1 MNLYNQI
8 TNAIAGWHVT
18 ASNKYA
24 HVSRFGA
31 KGDGV
36 TDDQPAIQRAIDY
49 CSQNGIE
56 NLNFSSKTY
65 LLSSSYENS
74 QTITRVMS
82 STPSLWPGNEIPVYL
97 FSSWQAGFLLVGH
110 NPTSS
115 KHFKLNFIG
124 TGSTKLIIK
133 ARDTRV
139 TTPGGILSLRPN
151 LTASK
156 ITGITFEHDYLSAG
170 YPEYSSHGIS
180 IGGYSPVQNSLAYY
194 TDNIDRQITIDGN
207 NFINC
212 HSAIRSLGYSA
223 LSSSKLILD
232 VSNNNFYAP
241 RGGDTGSQPMS
252 PGNLGGTTITGDA
265 HTFICRNNF
274 AEGTTYLPVRSYS
287 PIDGFVF
294 GSYSNST
301 IENNHLTRFGVEGIA
316 ILGKSIIHLGKTIT
330 IPAIDSPIT
339 IKFNNLNYSNWTNS
353 SWREF
358 VRLNFATGRVVVFSS
373 DPYGGRTSSAG
384 KYRID
389 SYDTTTIPGSATFTR
404 LSTTTWEQQAEFTVL
419 NSGVDVNVTYIS
431 DYNPTEMYGLSHTIK
446 NNLFEASNPSIR
458 GEYGNVVIENN
469 TFYQNSSSIDNG
481 NLNGDSIL
489 TTLVASDPFRKDI
502 IRNNTFYIRG
512 YDIPAPA
519 MSIATYRP
527 EIYNNTFNF
536 AFSSDNVTPIAAKD
550 IPQMYVNTIDG
561 VTPYNTSLGFNPVIY
576 SGIGGYGTTNRYL
589 SAYGNTFNFFI
600 PLSVQNMF
608 CYSGDITD
616 TFENNNINIH
626 NINTLQDLRNIYNT
640 TFKNGYHYYGGNMHT
655 ISSQDINAYID
666 TEMYT
671 FIPTSV
677 AVDDNINIFKPNAVG
692 NSSGRWIKQSMNV
705 SQFGAKGD
713 GVTDDRP
720 AIQRAIDYCGDN
732 GIKDLH
738 FDSAVYF
745 LGSTTTGVGTTFSN
759 GYVGYGAGE
768 NLNIGYYPES
778 ESVIRWNNMMNP
790 EYINYTPTNPKK
802 INLNLIGTGSTVLC
816 AYKADRI
823 NALSGHAAIIA
834 LRENIDKFKI
844 QGVTLLWDSD
854 NICNDYEFQ
863 SHGIIIASNYGG
875 ATYGRRSFWAIDR
888 NQIDILECKFIN
900 CHRAITSGS
909 TILPGRGVDTVNIIG
924 CEFLYP
930 KGSDSTATS
939 GGSQVM
945 LFDADVRN
953 LNIINNFAEGSTY
966 IPVRSPN
973 TFPKDGFLF
982 GGAINNKI
990 VGNTMERFSVETLVP
1005 TPNGPSIWCMP
1016 GNTVPPVGGSMTLS
1030 AANVR
1035 KIVGGGGYT
1044 SVDHLTANQGF
1055 AVGEV
1060 ISFRFDGPLNGL
1072 LGLYRIDSYNE
1083 IAAKNIY
1090 KIGVTRV
1097 SGSDFSGLR
1106 TLPVGTVTVDYQPA
1120 GPIKYY
1126 SSLSSNSI
1134 IIDNIF
1140 TSGYS
1145 LSTTT
1150 KTQKS
1155 HQPAVRSD
1163 AGNVYLSGND
1173 IASDWAFYAAG
1184 QSGRSFTD
1192 KWVVEYNNVYRD
1204 ANGGNGVRAC
1214 GNSNVYDTTIRYNN
1228 FYHWTDF
1235 VNNNSLYYDAPKM
1248 SSQQSG
1254 VSLNWGHQTQK
1265 NNFVSS
1271 DSMGRASVTDNK
1283 FYFTYPLSASKVT
1296 LVEGTTHFD
1305 TISGNT
1311 IINMSPD

>member
-1 MNLYNQI
+1 LANTLKPQPVIFGNTNWADFETIPYPYNPNIEYYSDNNPILNQLNDLRTMTPWLI
-8 TNAIAGWHVT
+8 GKTTVTVISSNAQGLSGEFT
-18 ASNKYA
+18 FNK
-24 HVSRFGA
+24 S
-31 KGDGV
+31 
-36 TDDQPAIQRAIDY
+36 
-49 CSQNGIE
+49 
-56 NLNFSSKTY
+56 
-65 LLSSSYENS
+65 
-74 QTITRVMS
+74 
-82 STPSLWPGNEIPVYL
+82 
-97 FSSWQAGFLLVGH
+97 
-110 NPTSS
+110 
-115 KHFKLNFIG
+115 
-124 TGSTKLIIK
+124 
-133 ARDTRV
+133 
-139 TTPGGILSLRPN
+139 
-151 LTASK
+151 LTAS
-156 ITGITFEHDYLSAG
+156 
-170 YPEYSSHGIS
+170 
-180 IGGYSPVQNSLAYY
+180 
-194 TDNIDRQITIDGN
+194 DNNITIVKPND
-207 NFINC
+207 
-212 HSAIRSLGYSA
+212 Y
-223 LSSSKLILD
+223 ILD
-232 VSNNNFYAP
+232 
-241 RGGDTGSQPMS
+241 
-252 PGNLGGTTITGDA
+252 
-265 HTFICRNNF
+265 
-274 AEGTTYLPVRSYS
+274 
-287 PIDGFVF
+287 
-294 GSYSNST
+294 
-301 IENNHLTRFGVEGIA
+301 
-316 ILGKSIIHLGKTIT
+316 GK
-330 IPAIDSPIT
+330 
-339 IKFNNLNYSNWTNS
+339 W
-353 SWREF
+353 
-358 VRLNFATGRVVVFSS
+358 
-373 DPYGGRTSSAG
+373 TSSA
-384 KYRID
+384 
-389 SYDTTTIPGSATFTR
+389 T
-404 LSTTTWEQQAEFTVL
+404 
-419 NSGVDVNVTYIS
+419 
-431 DYNPTEMYGLSHTIK
+431 
-446 NNLFEASNPSIR
+446 
-458 GEYGNVVIENN
+458 
-469 TFYQNSSSIDNG
+469 
-481 NLNGDSIL
+481 
-489 TTLVASDPFRKDI
+489 
-502 IRNNTFYIRG
+502 
-512 YDIPAPA
+512 
-519 MSIATYRP
+519 
-527 EIYNNTFNF
+527 
-536 AFSSDNVTPIAAKD
+536 
-550 IPQMYVNTIDG
+550 
-561 VTPYNTSLGFNPVIY
+561 
-576 SGIGGYGTTNRYL
+576 
-589 SAYGNTFNFFI
+589 
-600 PLSVQNMF
+600 
-608 CYSGDITD
+608 
-616 TFENNNINIH
+616 
-626 NINTLQDLRNIYNT
+626 
-640 TFKNGYHYYGGNMHT
+640 
-655 ISSQDINAYID
+655 
-666 TEMYT
+666 
-671 FIPTSV
+671 
-677 AVDDNINIFKPNAVG
+677 
-692 NSSGRWIKQSMNV
+692 SGRWTRQSMNV

-720 AIQRAIDYCGDN
+720 AIQRAIDYCSDN

-790 EYINYTPTNPKK
+790 EYINYAPTNPKK
-802 INLNLIGTGSTVLC
+802 INLNLIGTGSTVLR

-823 NALSGHAAIIA
+823 NAHSGHAAIIA

-982 GGAINNKI
+982 GGAINNRI

-1044 SVDHLTANQGF
+1044 SVDHLTAIQGF
-1055 AVGEV
+1055 VVGEV
-1060 ISFRFDGPLNGL
+1060 ISFSYDGPLNGL

-1106 TLPVGTVTVDYQPA
+1106 TLPVGTVTVDYQRA
-1120 GPIKYY
+1120 SPIKYH

-1184 QSGRSFTD
+1184 QSGGSFTD

-1254 VSLNWGHQTQK
+1254 VSLNWGHYTQK

-1271 DSMGRASVTDNK
+1271 DSMGRASVTDNN

-1296 LVEGTTHFD
+1296 LVEGATHFD